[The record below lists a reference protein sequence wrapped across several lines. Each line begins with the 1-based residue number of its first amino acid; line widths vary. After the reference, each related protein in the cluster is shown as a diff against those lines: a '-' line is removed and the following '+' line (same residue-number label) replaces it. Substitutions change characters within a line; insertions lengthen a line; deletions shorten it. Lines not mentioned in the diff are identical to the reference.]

1 MNSKKK
7 QQSTADKTLREDPTL
22 DSSPP
27 SAARTHDDYYKRFSV
42 GDLIVEET
50 DIFLEHLSRNQLR
63 FGKILDIFDDHT
75 FSVRYVDGVDY
86 THASF
91 CQLYSEW
98 LREAKKKL

>member
-1 MNSKKK
+1 MKSKEEK
-7 QQSTADKTLREDPTL
+7 QSTADKTLREDPTM
-22 DSSPP
+22 DSAPP
-27 SAARTHDDYYKRFSV
+27 GVARTHEDYYKRFSV

-50 DIFLEHLSRNQLR
+50 DVFLEQLSRNQLR
-63 FGKILDIFDDHT
+63 FGTIEEIFDDRT

-98 LREAKKKL
+98 LREAKKKI

>member
-1 MNSKKK
+1 
-7 QQSTADKTLREDPTL
+7 
-22 DSSPP
+22 
-27 SAARTHDDYYKRFSV
+27 V

-50 DIFLEHLSRNQLR
+50 DIFLEQLSRNQLR
-63 FGKILDIFDDHT
+63 FGTIEEIFDDRT

-98 LREAKKKL
+98 LRENKND